1 MLFLLFQLGEDRY
14 ALDTG
19 RVVEVLPLV
28 AITPIPKA
36 PAGVAG
42 LFNYHGAPV
51 PAIDLSQLT
60 MGRPARNRLNTRI
73 VMVHYPDGRGKTHLL
88 GLIAEKVTETVR
100 REPADFVASG
110 VTTDRAPYLGPVATD
125 ARGVLQW
132 IDVEWLLPAS
142 VRDVLFTLPRN
153 TDGPRRL

>member
-1 MLFLLFQLGEDRY
+1 VLFLLFQLGQDRY

-19 RVVEVLPLV
+19 RVAEVLPLV
-28 AITPIPKA
+28 VITPIPQA
-36 PAGVAG
+36 PPGVAG

-60 MGRPARNRLNTRI
+60 IGRPAQNRLNTRI
-73 VMVHYPDGRGKTHLL
+73 VLVHYPDGRGKTHLL

-100 REPADFVASG
+100 RDPADFVPSG

-125 ARGVLQW
+125 ARGVMQW

-142 VRDVLFTLPRN
+142 VRDVLFTRPRN

>member
-28 AITPIPKA
+28 GITPIPKA

-42 LFNYHGAPV
+42 LFNYRGAPV

-60 MGRPARNRLNTRI
+60 MARPARSRLNTRI
-73 VMVHYPDGRGKTHLL
+73 VLVHYPDGRGKTRLL

-100 REPADFVASG
+100 RDPADFVASG

-125 ARGVLQW
+125 ARGVMQW

>member
-60 MGRPARNRLNTRI
+60 MGVPARGRLNTRI
-73 VMVHYPDGRGKTHLL
+73 VLVHYPDGRGKTHLL

-142 VRDVLFTLPRN
+142 VRDVLFTRPRN

>member
-1 MLFLLFQLGEDRY
+1 MLFLLFQLGQDRY

-19 RVVEVLPLV
+19 RVAEVLPLV
-28 AITPIPKA
+28 AITPIPQA

-51 PAIDLSQLT
+51 PAIDLSLLT
-60 MGRPARNRLNTRI
+60 LGRPAPSRLNTRI
-73 VMVHYPDGRGKTHLL
+73 VLVHYPDGHGETHLL

-100 REPADFVASG
+100 RDPADFVASG
-110 VTTDRAPYLGPVATD
+110 VTSDRAPYLGPVATD
-125 ARGVLQW
+125 AHGLMQW

-142 VRDVLFTLPRN
+142 VRDVLFTRPRN
-153 TDGPRRL
+153 TDGPQQL